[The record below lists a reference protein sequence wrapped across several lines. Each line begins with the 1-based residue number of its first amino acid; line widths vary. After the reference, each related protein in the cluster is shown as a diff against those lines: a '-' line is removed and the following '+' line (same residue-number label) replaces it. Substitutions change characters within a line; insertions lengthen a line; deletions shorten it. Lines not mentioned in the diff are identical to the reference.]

1 MRRES
6 AIGVLGGYG
15 AVGAAVVRRLLAAG
29 AGPILV
35 AGRDPARAREPA
47 RRTGANDAEVE
58 VLRTDLDDPDSLGA
72 FADRCRLVVNCA
84 GPSYRVLDTVAR
96 AALRAGADYVDAAG
110 DDPAAARLRDVGEE
124 HAGREDGRILV
135 LSAGALPGLSGLIPR
150 VLVARAERPVR
161 LDAHLGGVA
170 PLTPAAAG
178 DVLLSHGP
186 EHGVPSA
193 AWRGGEVCERVL
205 PPLRGIGLE
214 AFPRPVG
221 AFPFLSTE
229 AVRLARATGL
239 EEVNWYTVFGGE
251 RLAEELALTRAL
263 EGTDTAPL
271 IAAAAEDVAR
281 LGSWYGQEFRLWEGP
296 AEGSPSR
303 SAVLRAEDSYEL
315 SAFLAAEAA
324 LRVLEGSVRPG
335 VSFAAD
341 VLDPEAT
348 VRALAADG
356 CAELTLT

>member
-1 MRRES
+1 MRWKS

-15 AVGAAVVRRLLAAG
+15 AVGAAVVRRLLVAG

-35 AGRDPARAREPA
+35 AGRDAARAEASVA
-47 RRTGANDAEVE
+47 RMGAAGAEVGA
-58 VLRTDLDDPDSLGA
+58 LRTDLDDPDSLDA
-72 FADRCRLVVNCA
+72 FATRCRLVVNCA

-124 HAGREDGRILV
+124 HAGREGGRVLV

-150 VLVARAERPVR
+150 ALVARAGNPVR

-178 DVLLSHGP
+178 DVLLGHGP
-186 EHGVPSA
+186 RHGMPSA
-193 AWRGGEVCERVL
+193 AWHGGEVRERAL
-205 PPLRGIGLE
+205 SPLRDIALD

-229 AVRLARATGL
+229 AVRLAEETGL
-239 EEVNWYTVFGGE
+239 EELNWYTVFGGE
-251 RLAEELALTRAL
+251 RLAEELALTWAL

-271 IAAAAEDVAR
+271 VAAAAEDVAR
-281 LGSWYGQEFRLWEGP
+281 LGAWYGQEFRLWEGSV
-296 AEGSPSR
+296 EGSHSR
-303 SAVLRAEDSYEL
+303 AAVLRAEDSYEL
-315 SAFLAAEAA
+315 SAFLTADAA

-348 VRALAADG
+348 VRSLAADG
-356 CAELTLT
+356 CAELILS

>member
-1 MRRES
+1 MRWES

-15 AVGAAVVRRLLAAG
+15 AVGAAVVRRLVAAG
-29 AGPILV
+29 AGPVLV
-35 AGRDPARAREPA
+35 AGRDAARAEDLA
-47 RRTGANDAEVE
+47 RRARAAGAPVGA
-58 VLRTDLDDPDSLGA
+58 LRADLDDPDSLDA
-72 FADRCRLVVNCA
+72 FAARCRLVVNCA

-110 DDPAAARLRDVGEE
+110 DDPVAARLRDVGEE
-124 HAGREDGRILV
+124 HAGRVDGRVLV

-150 VLVARAERPVR
+150 ALVARAENPVR

-178 DVLLSHGP
+178 DVLLGHGP
-186 EHGVPSA
+186 EHGIPSA
-193 AWRGGEVCERVL
+193 AWRGGGVRERVL
-205 PPLRGIGLE
+205 PPLRDITLD

-229 AVRLARATGL
+229 AVRLAGATGL

-271 IAAAAEDVAR
+271 VAAAAEDVAR
-281 LGSWYGQEFRLWEGP
+281 LGAWYGQEFRLWEGSV
-296 AEGSPSR
+296 EGPHSR
-303 SAVLRAEDSYEL
+303 TAVLRAEDSYEL
-315 SAFLAAEAA
+315 SAFLAGVTA
-324 LRVLEGSVRPG
+324 LRVLDGSVPPG
-335 VSFAAD
+335 VSRAAE

-348 VRALAADG
+348 VRALAADR
-356 CAELTLT
+356 CAELVLS